1 MHIAYEALQ
10 PENLSRRLE
19 MFPKDWHCPGGY
31 EHMLGRKVA
40 PRRDFE
46 WKDAPDPAWMSLCE
60 VKAPSVRVQEAILS
74 GWQSCP

>member
-1 MHIAYEALQ
+1 
-10 PENLSRRLE
+10 
-19 MFPKDWHCPGGY
+19 
-31 EHMLGRKVA
+31 MLGRKVA

-60 VKAPSVRVQEAILS
+60 VKAPSVKGQEAILS